1 MQCCAA
7 GDTRTHFFL
16 LIDYLTEAFEF
27 SVIRN
32 QLVNNIGFAH
42 VGEQY
47 LGYAFRFQ
55 LPSRSNVVLFSTV
68 ILSIYTVG
76 LSTS

>member
-32 QLVNNIGFAH
+32 QLVNNIGLAH
-42 VGEQY
+42 VGEHS
-47 LGYAFRFQ
+47 LDYAFRFQ
-55 LPSRSNVVLFSTV
+55 LPSRFDVIWFSTV
-68 ILSIYTVG
+68 ILSICTVG